1 LPCLSPKTVD
11 KHRCN
16 IMKKMNPHNVVELV
30 RYALKAGLIN
40 PDGW

>member
-1 LPCLSPKTVD
+1 
-11 KHRCN
+11 
-16 IMKKMNPHNVVELV
+16 MKKMNPHNVVELV